1 MIGTPFHSALIVPE
15 VHAAMAELSAAF
27 GLDWCPLKESE
38 TSVWTPEG
46 RLELTF
52 RGAFSKPGPTRIELI
67 ESVPGTLWFAEGAP
81 VLHHIS
87 FWSSDL
93 AADSKQLEAD
103 GYPLMAT
110 GWGEDGSTPNLFVY
124 HRKGTGPYMELL
136 DENERP
142 HYEEW
147 WNEE

>member
-1 MIGTPFHSALIVPE
+1 MIGLPFHSALIVPE
-15 VHAAMAELSAAF
+15 VYAAMDDLSGAF
-27 GLDWCPLKESE
+27 GLQWSSIKESE

-46 RLELTF
+46 RLDLTF

-67 ESVPGTLWFAEGAP
+67 ESVPGTLWFAVGAP

-93 AADSKQLEAD
+93 VADSKQLDAD

-110 GWGEDGSTPNLFVY
+110 GWGDDGSVPTLFAY
-124 HRKGTGPYMELL
+124 HRKGSGPYMELL
-136 DENERP
+136 DENERD

-147 WNEE
+147 WNEV